1 MLKKLFCKLNP
12 TIDNLKEEVL
22 KHPFELKMAD
32 SIFSSG
38 KIDINEKDYNDKSLL
53 YLALEKN
60 RFVAAKWLIENKID
74 TTFGEGNESALRTSV
89 NKESYEVVE
98 SLIKNTK
105 QNINQVDKQGRTLL
119 QDAVILGNRK
129 LVHLLLDSGI
139 DVNILDNKN
148 RNVMFDAIAYGDN
161 KIINLLLGTNVN
173 LSVVD
178 SDGDTI
184 INHPL
189 VLKDDELATKLI
201 EKGADV
207 TVCDEDGNNFLTNI
221 ALRGEKGEAILN
233 CAIQNGCNVN
243 SKVANSNSVLMEV
256 MFAFSKHQESD
267 KDINYRKGLKNIAE
281 KLIDSGLDVEAIND
295 DGETALFDAIRSG
308 DIEACQFLLNYD
320 VPINHINK
328 NSETALLL
336 AIYKGISN
344 LSMIKL
350 LLENGAD
357 ILIKDKHNRTIPEI
371 LNIVILNVHGFKPME
386 DPELLDRIDSAGNYM
401 VILKEILDM
410 NKWDLNFLNSEGEP
424 LFFTSFL
431 NNDNKTC
438 QLYLKAKLDINM
450 KDKDG
455 LTLFY
460 KYVLDVF
467 EENIYFDEFR
477 DKLIFLLINKANNNV
492 LNAQGQS
499 IYTKVALGPCNL
511 QLFRKLTEVARHDYK
526 SVDSQ
531 GRTILHSCVWSGNLE
546 LLKLVYGVDRNI
558 QNIPDNYN
566 ILPITYAALLGN
578 KNIVEEFLRRD
589 TIVTSG
595 KPIPKAV
602 QEKFKPMLKNLP
614 KLWDGIED
622 KNYLRKLKILA
633 QQVTKDFLN
642 K

>member
-1 MLKKLFCKLNP
+1 MLKKLFHKLNP
-12 TIDNLKEEVL
+12 TINNLKEEVL
-22 KHPFELKMAD
+22 KHPFDQKMANN
-32 SIFSSG
+32 IFNSG
-38 KIDINEKDYNDKSLL
+38 KININVKDDKGKSLL
-53 YLALEKN
+53 YLALAKN
-60 RFVAAKWLIENKID
+60 RFISAVWLIENKID

-89 NKESYEVVE
+89 NKESYEVTQ

-129 LVHLLLDSGI
+129 IVQLLLDSGI

-161 KIINLLLGTNVN
+161 KIINMLLGTKVN

-178 SDGDTI
+178 SDGVTI

-201 EKGADV
+201 ENGADV
-207 TVCDEDGNNFLTNI
+207 TVCDSDGNNFLTNI

-243 SKVANSNSVLMEV
+243 SKIANNNSILMEV
-256 MFAFSKHQESD
+256 MFAFSKHQTSD
-267 KDINYRKGLKNIAE
+267 NDLDYRKGLKNIAE

-308 DIEACQFLLNYD
+308 DIEACQFLLNHD
-320 VPINHINK
+320 LPVNHKNK

-336 AIYKGISN
+336 AVYKGISN

-357 ILIKDKHNRTIPEI
+357 ILIKDKHYRTIPEI
-371 LNIVILNVHGFKPME
+371 LNIIILNVHDFKPME
-386 DPELLDRIDSAGNYM
+386 DPELLERIDSTGNYM

-410 NKWDLNFLNSEGEP
+410 KKWDLNYLNSEGEP

-450 KDKDG
+450 KDNEG
-455 LTLFY
+455 FTLFY
-460 KYVLDVF
+460 KYVLNVF
-467 EENIYFDEFR
+467 EKNIYIEEFR

-526 SVDSQ
+526 AVDGQ

-558 QNIPDNYN
+558 QDISDNYN

-578 KNIVEEFLRRD
+578 KDIVEEFLRRD
-589 TIVTSG
+589 TNVTSG
-595 KPIPKAV
+595 KAIPKAV

-622 KNYLRKLKILA
+622 KNYLRKLKILV